1 MRLGYILHKVRCH
14 SILVWKLD
22 LYYLFFMIVFNCSK
36 TRAEIEMGGCKKHLL
51 ILLCSVTKEANFLE
65 YYKIRKL
72 IYKKMEK

>member
-1 MRLGYILHKVRCH
+1 
-14 SILVWKLD
+14 
-22 LYYLFFMIVFNCSK
+22 MIVFNCSK